1 MSARLA
7 KPAVVLI
14 FLSLVA
20 TLLGAVKFS
29 SCEQSL
35 WATPDQYVHA
45 CYSDIPSLYG
55 ARELDDD
62 RWSYSSTTNAVEYPV
77 LTGTVMWFFARIIP
91 SGENEMLNYYRV
103 NQIFLA
109 GLFIFI
115 AFIVY
120 RIRPE
125 FAYLSALAPA
135 AIASLYI
142 NWDLWAIISMM
153 LSIYWFDRKKY
164 THSALAIGISIST
177 KFLPDRKSVV

>member
-20 TLLGAVKFS
+20 TLIGVVKFS
-29 SCEQSL
+29 PCERSL

-45 CYSDIPSLYG
+45 CYSDIATLYG
-55 ARELDDD
+55 ERELDDD
-62 RWSYSSTTNAVEYPV
+62 RWAYSSTTNAVEYPV

-91 SGENEMLNYYRV
+91 SGENELLSYYRI

-125 FAYLSALAPA
+125 FAYLSA
-135 AIASLYI
+135 IALI
-142 NWDLWAIISMM
+142 M
-153 LSIYWFDRKKY
+153 
-164 THSALAIGISIST
+164 SAHDFTPVGP
-177 KFLPDRKSVV
+177 KP

>member
-7 KPAVVLI
+7 KPVVVLI

-20 TLLGAVKFS
+20 TLVGALKFS

-45 CYSDIPSLYG
+45 CYSDIPALYG
-55 ARELDDD
+55 GRELDDD

-77 LTGTVMWFFARIIP
+77 LTGTVMWFFARVIP

-109 GLFIFI
+109 GLFLFI

-125 FAYLSALAPA
+125 FAYLSAIAPA

-142 NWDLWAIISMM
+142 N
-153 LSIYWFDRKKY
+153 
-164 THSALAIGISIST
+164 
-177 KFLPDRKSVV
+177 